1 MYKEAVSTFL
11 PTPAKSHYTF
21 NLRDFTRVIKGIL
34 LLPASRCKT
43 VEKFFRLWVHETCR
57 VFGDRLIDD
66 NDRIKLFDIM
76 KLASYNYLRHPM
88 DLYLSD
94 LMSVEDSSL
103 TSNHLR
109 NLFYGNYMDP
119 DSDKKIY
126 DEVHS
131 EKLLIQRMEYY
142 LNEYN
147 TISKSPLSMVMFKFA
162 IEHISRICRVLQ
174 QDNGHVLLVGIGG
187 SGRQSASKL
196 ATFIADFKIFKVF
209 NIHSTYT
216 RKCVSS
222 IYILCKYFCKVMIGR
237 NYGKNE
243 WNEDMKKI
251 LKYAGCDGKPI
262 TFFLSDN
269 QIIDESFIEDINM
282 LLNTGDIPNLYQS
295 EERVDI
301 LDKVSNI
308 AQSHVSCLNISSE
321 T

>member
-21 NLRDFTRVIKGIL
+21 NLRDFTRVIKGVL

-43 VEKFFRLWVHETCR
+43 VEKLFRLWVHETCR

-66 NDRIKLFDIM
+66 NDRIQLFDIM
-76 KLASYNYLRHPM
+76 KFASYNYLRQPM
-88 DLYLSD
+88 DIYLSD
-94 LMSVEDSSL
+94 LMSDEESSL
-103 TSNHLR
+103 TYIHLR

-162 IEHISRICRVLQ
+162 IEHISRISRVLQ

-196 ATFIADFKIFKVF
+196 ATFIADFKIFQV
-209 NIHSTYT
+209 
-216 RKCVSS
+216 
-222 IYILCKYFCKVMIGR
+222 
-237 NYGKNE
+237 
-243 WNEDMKKI
+243 
-251 LKYAGCDGKPI
+251 
-262 TFFLSDN
+262 
-269 QIIDESFIEDINM
+269 
-282 LLNTGDIPNLYQS
+282 
-295 EERVDI
+295 
-301 LDKVSNI
+301 
-308 AQSHVSCLNISSE
+308 LNIP
-321 T
+321 TKFTL

>member
-21 NLRDFTRVIKGIL
+21 NLRDFTRVIKGVL

-43 VEKFFRLWVHETCR
+43 VEKLFRLWVHETCR

-66 NDRIKLFDIM
+66 NDRIQLFDIM
-76 KLASYNYLRHPM
+76 KFASYNYLRQPM
-88 DLYLSD
+88 DIYLSD
-94 LMSVEDSSL
+94 LMSDEENSL
-103 TSNHLR
+103 TYIHLR

-162 IEHISRICRVLQ
+162 IEHISRISRVLQ

-196 ATFIADFKIFKVF
+196 ATFIADFKIFQV
-209 NIHSTYT
+209 
-216 RKCVSS
+216 
-222 IYILCKYFCKVMIGR
+222 
-237 NYGKNE
+237 
-243 WNEDMKKI
+243 
-251 LKYAGCDGKPI
+251 
-262 TFFLSDN
+262 
-269 QIIDESFIEDINM
+269 
-282 LLNTGDIPNLYQS
+282 
-295 EERVDI
+295 
-301 LDKVSNI
+301 
-308 AQSHVSCLNISSE
+308 LNIP
-321 T
+321 TKFTL